1 MEQLP
6 TWLTAAVLAAGMTAY
21 ADDLDHQFSKDTPT
35 AAEPGAKDEPTL
47 PLH

>member
-21 ADDLDHQFSKDTPT
+21 ADDLDRKASPTPEV
-35 AAEPGAKDEPTL
+35 APALDEPTP

>member
-6 TWLTAAVLAAGMTAY
+6 QWLTAAVLAAGMTAY
-21 ADDLDHQFSKDTPT
+21 ADELDRKDSPAPVSAPT
-35 AAEPGAKDEPTL
+35 EEPTP